1 MGLLRG
7 AMFLYLRP
15 LRAYL
20 LDFLSKGVDDEQ
32 QTVAPGQSSI
42 QDALYLVVGEQCL

>member
-20 LDFLSKGVDDEQ
+20 LDFLPNGVDDEQ
-32 QTVAPGQSSI
+32 QIDAPGQRFI
-42 QDALYLVVGEQCL
+42 QDVLDLLMDEQFL

>member
-1 MGLLRG
+1 MGLRRG

-32 QTVAPGQSSI
+32 QIDAPGQRSI
-42 QDALYLVVGEQCL
+42 QDALYLFVGQ